1 MQYMG
6 LVEERLK
13 LERKIHRYQKEKE
26 SIKSYASDKIHNIH
40 QFLNEQKEEHDL
52 SSYSKEEGSRV

>member
-13 LERKIHRYQKEKE
+13 LERKIHRYQKDKE
-26 SIKSYASDKIHNIH
+26 SGSIKSYANDKINNIH
-40 QFLNEQKEEHDL
+40 
-52 SSYSKEEGSRV
+52 